1 MFDKPAWKNLIV
13 NGMVLA
19 EDGSKMSKRKKN
31 YPPPSKIFDNYG
43 ADALR
48 IYLCSSPVVRA
59 DSLKFSED
67 GVGFICTSVLSPWYN
82 AYNFFI
88 ENAARFER
96 TGERFV
102 YSEDAHESMTN
113 VMDKWILSELQSL
126 VKFFRAEMEGYRLY
140 TVLPKLLSF
149 IDLLTNTYV
158 RMNRTRIRGQVSK
171 DDAHCSTQALFHVL
185 LTLCQLMAPMTP
197 FIVETMYI
205 NLRSALG
212 EDAELSVHFMDI
224 PVPNE
229 SAIDEDIERRVR
241 NLHHSI
247 KLGRYLRSKHMLKTK
262 MPLAEIMVV
271 HQDQQFLD
279 DVEGLKVWSL
289 HFWIG

>member
-1 MFDKPAWKNLIV
+1 MTQSYLFRPFELLDFERFEFCGYAQDEFQKRFPADFIAEGLDQTRGWFYTLLVLSTALFDQPAWKNLIV

-31 YPPPSKIFDNYG
+31 YPAPSKIFDNYG

-82 AYNFFI
+82 AYNFFV

-102 YSEDAHESMTN
+102 YREDAHESMSN

-140 TVLPKLLSF
+140 TVLPKLLNF

-158 RMNRTRIRGQVSK
+158 RMNRTRIRGQMSK
-171 DDAHCSTQALFHVL
+171 DDTFCSTQALFHVE
-185 LTLCQLMAPMTP
+185 C
-197 FIVETMYI
+197 FYI
-205 NLRSALG
+205 FSC
-212 EDAELSVHFMDI
+212 S
-224 PVPNE
+224 
-229 SAIDEDIERRVR
+229 SSWVR
-241 NLHHSI
+241 CH
-247 KLGRYLRSKHMLKTK
+247 
-262 MPLAEIMVV
+262 
-271 HQDQQFLD
+271 
-279 DVEGLKVWSL
+279 DVTC
-289 HFWIG
+289 